1 MTQTTVE
8 SSRSPSDEAA
18 GVPAAA
24 GAPALG
30 GEPPVP
36 GDAAARVA
44 RHDASPD
51 AAREV
56 RDAVHVTVWRP
67 GGMAVSDGLDGL
79 ATAIGDPLAFT
90 WIDLTSCSP
99 RIVGDVARILGLHP
113 LVAEDI
119 VERNQR
125 AKSEVVESVL
135 HIVLFSLA
143 LDGDQLYDREIDF
156 VLGERFL
163 LSSHSRYWDPRAT
176 HHLRSGP
183 AAVLAQ
189 GPDRLLW
196 ALADDIVD
204 EYFPVLDRLGDEID
218 ELQDQIVDRADRS
231 TLGRLFEL
239 KRRLISVRRVTA
251 PEREI
256 FNLLTDRDLGL
267 VRPAQV
273 LYFRD
278 LYDHLIRLTDELDN
292 YRDLVSGAL
301 DAYLSSVNNN
311 LSVIM
316 KRLTGVTVIL
326 AGIGAIGGL
335 FGMSEAGAAFNGAEA
350 IGFWIVV
357 GAAIAIALVA
367 AAVLHHLDWI

>member
-1 MTQTTVE
+1 MAATTPE
-8 SSRSPSDEAA
+8 SNLSPSDT
-18 GVPAAA
+18 
-24 GAPALG
+24 
-30 GEPPVP
+30 
-36 GDAAARVA
+36 
-44 RHDASPD
+44 
-51 AAREV
+51 EV
-56 RDAVHVTVWRP
+56 RDPSAAAALTAGRAIRDSVRVTVWRP
-67 GGMAVSDGLDGL
+67 AGLTESDGLAELPD
-79 ATAIGDPLAFT
+79 AIADPLAFT

-99 RIVGDVARILGLHP
+99 GLVGEISRILGLHP

-125 AKSEVVESVL
+125 AKSEVVDGVVHL
-135 HIVLFSLA
+135 VLFSLA
-143 LDGDQLYDREIDF
+143 IDRDALYDRELDF

-163 LSSHSRYWDPRAT
+163 LSSHSGYWDQRAT
-176 HHLRSGP
+176 HHLRQG
-183 AAVLAQ
+183 AAWALAD

-218 ELQDQIVDRADRS
+218 ALQDAIVDRADRS
-231 TLGRLFEL
+231 TLTRLFDL
-239 KRRLISVRRVTA
+239 KQRLISVRRVTA

-256 FNLLTDRDLGL
+256 FNMLSDRDLGL

-278 LYDHLIRLTDELDN
+278 LYDHLIRLTDELDT

-357 GAAIAIALVA
+357 AFAIGSAVVA
-367 AAVLHHLDWI
+367 AVVLHRLDWI

>member
-1 MTQTTVE
+1 MTETTLAP
-8 SSRSPSDEAA
+8 SPSPSEP
-18 GVPAAA
+18 GSPSRPA
-24 GAPALG
+24 
-30 GEPPVP
+30 E
-36 GDAAARVA
+36 D
-44 RHDASPD
+44 
-51 AAREV
+51 V
-56 RDAVHVTVWRP
+56 RVTVWRS
-67 GGMAVSDGLDGL
+67 GELSESADLDGL
-79 ATAIGDPLAFT
+79 AEAIADPEAHV

-99 RIVGDVARILGLHP
+99 PLVARISQILGLHP

-119 VERNQR
+119 AERNQR
-125 AKSEVVESVL
+125 AKSEVFDDVIHL
-135 HIVLFSLA
+135 VLFSLA
-143 LDGDQLYDREIDF
+143 FDGDELYDRELDF

-163 LSSHSRYWDPRAT
+163 LSSHSRHWDPRAT
-176 HHLRSGP
+176 HHLRLGP
-183 AAVLAQ
+183 GSVLAE

-204 EYFPVLDRLGDEID
+204 AYFPVLDRLGDEID
-218 ELQDQIVDRADRS
+218 DLQDVVIARADPT

-256 FNLLTDRDLGL
+256 FNLLTDRDIGL

-292 YRDLVSGAL
+292 FRDLVSGTL
-301 DAYLSSVNNN
+301 DAYLSTVNNN

-316 KRLTGVTVIL
+316 KRLTGVTVIIS
-326 AGIGAIGGL
+326 GIGAIGGL

-357 GAAIAIALVA
+357 VGTVGLAVA
-367 AAVLHHLDWI
+367 AAAFLHRLGWI